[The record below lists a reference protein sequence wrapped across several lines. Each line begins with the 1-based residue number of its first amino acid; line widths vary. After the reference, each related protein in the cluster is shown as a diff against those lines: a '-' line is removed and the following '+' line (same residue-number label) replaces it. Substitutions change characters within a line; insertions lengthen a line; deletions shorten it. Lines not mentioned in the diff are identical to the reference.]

1 MRTNK
6 KLSFILSNRDATIY
20 MKGRMNMSITF
31 SETRQKELKRE
42 YTDTILKTISAFANY
57 DGGQIV
63 IGVDEANKELINV
76 VDYVSLKLK
85 IENKINDLITP
96 RPRYDIKV
104 LSIEEKNILEIT
116 VYPGMNKPYMYKGVA
131 YQRNDTSTIP
141 VDQSSLLELSLKGKN
156 ISYDQLE
163 IDEDDFQFTV
173 LEKKLNEVRPVS
185 NFNKDILITL
195 GLFTNN
201 KFNIAAQLIADTN
214 KNMNFG
220 IDMVRFGHSISEFID
235 RRIIA
240 GKSILSQYDGA
251 LEMFIKHYSEIEKV
265 EGMQRIK
272 KQPIPY
278 EAYREA
284 IANAIAHRN
293 YLVSSNIK
301 IEMYNNRIEIIS
313 PGGLPH
319 GVTKENYL
327 QDNLSIPRNTIIS
340 QVLYTLGIIEKFGTG
355 IRRMNDAYF
364 GYDKKPAFVIKDT
377 FIKVILPNILFNDID
392 MNEETRVLNLLDIKV
407 EITRQD
413 VESIL
418 KVNKTKAVE
427 LLNKL
432 ITDGLVTSVG
442 TGKNVVY
449 IKK

>member
-1 MRTNK
+1 
-6 KLSFILSNRDATIY
+6 
-20 MKGRMNMSITF
+20 MNMNF

-42 YTDTILKTISAFANY
+42 YTDSILKTVSAFANY

-63 IGVDEANKELINV
+63 IGVDEANKKIVNV
-76 VDYVSLKLK
+76 IDYVNLKLK
-85 IENKINDLITP
+85 IENKINDSIKP

-104 LSIEEKNILEIT
+104 LSIEEKNLLEII
-116 VYPGMNKPYMYKGVA
+116 VYPGINKPYMYKGVA

-141 VDQSSLLELSLKGKN
+141 VDQSSLVELSLKGRN

-163 IDEDDFQFTV
+163 IDEDDLQFTV

-201 KFNIAAQLIADTN
+201 HYNIAAQLIADEN
-214 KNMNFG
+214 KNITFG

-235 RRIIA
+235 RRIIT

-251 LEMFIKHYSEIEKV
+251 IEMFLKHYPEIEKV
-265 EGMQRIK
+265 EGIQRIK

-293 YLVSSNIK
+293 YFISSNIK
-301 IEMYNNRIEIIS
+301 IEMYNNRIEITS
-313 PGGLPH
+313 PGGLPD

-327 QDNLSIPRNTIIS
+327 KDNLSIPRNTIIS

-355 IRRMNDAYF
+355 IRRMNAAYF
-364 GYDKKPAFVIKDT
+364 IYDKKPAFVIKDA
-377 FIKVILPNILFNDID
+377 FIKVILPNVLFNDVD
-392 MNEETRVLNLLDIKV
+392 MNEEKRILNLLDIKV

-413 VESIL
+413 VESLL
-418 KVNKTKAVE
+418 KVNKSKAIE
-427 LLNKL
+427 FLNKL
-432 ITDGLVTSVG
+432 ITDGLVKSVG
-442 TGKNVVY
+442 TAKNLAY